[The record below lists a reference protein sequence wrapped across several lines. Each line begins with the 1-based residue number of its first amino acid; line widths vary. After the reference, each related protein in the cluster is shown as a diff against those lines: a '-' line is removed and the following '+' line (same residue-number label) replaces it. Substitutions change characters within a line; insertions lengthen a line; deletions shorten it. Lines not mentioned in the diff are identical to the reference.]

1 MGHPACDDSTGKTH
15 ICQNRADVGHPAP
28 VASWR
33 KLLHSQSYGRSHCLS
48 SPLKPKDGLN
58 GAPGRC
64 QGSRDPSTRAR
75 SLRSFALAQDDK
87 SRIHPVAL
95 VAAAAMSAGMPTA
108 AAISGQGMLAAC
120 FMASIAHIPS
130 SIACFVSME
139 VVEAL
144 RPTIRQGSRV
154 TVTRIEAVVDV
165 SEEAVGAVEP
175 GAGAD
180 KHSAQEPIRPVVA
193 VGSTVIGSVVEIA
206 VRTDGSGSDV
216 YANFNLGLRHG

>member
-1 MGHPACDDSTGKTH
+1 
-15 ICQNRADVGHPAP
+15 
-28 VASWR
+28 
-33 KLLHSQSYGRSHCLS
+33 
-48 SPLKPKDGLN
+48 
-58 GAPGRC
+58 
-64 QGSRDPSTRAR
+64 
-75 SLRSFALAQDDK
+75 
-87 SRIHPVAL
+87 
-95 VAAAAMSAGMPTA
+95 MSAGMPTA